1 MKCSE
6 KSVILTSLS
15 IQEKENMES
24 TYETLKE
31 IMVSCGKL
39 NKLVSV
45 STGEVIE
52 MEEIPRVLGILS
64 GFLSNNAWTL
74 QWVQDGYT

>member
-15 IQEKENMES
+15 IQEKENMKN

-64 GFLSNNAWTL
+64 GLLDSNAWTL
-74 QWVQDGYT
+74 QWVQGGYT

>member
-15 IQEKENMES
+15 IQEKENMKN

-31 IMVSCGKL
+31 IMISCGKL

-52 MEEIPRVLGILS
+52 MKEIPRVLGILS
-64 GFLSNNAWTL
+64 GLLDSNAWAL
-74 QWVQDGYT
+74 Q